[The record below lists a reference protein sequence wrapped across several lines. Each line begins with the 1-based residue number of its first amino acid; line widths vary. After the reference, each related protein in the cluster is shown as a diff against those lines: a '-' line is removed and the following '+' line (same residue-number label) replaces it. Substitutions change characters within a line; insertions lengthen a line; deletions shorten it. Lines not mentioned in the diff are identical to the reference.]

1 MTIMQKTVYL
11 ITGPAGVGKST
22 VSLALAKTIK
32 SSAHIN
38 ADLLYHMVVGGQV
51 RPWID
56 NGTYVDLLWDNISR
70 LLENFIARDIEVI
83 VDYIIYPERLKQ
95 ILKIA
100 DKYHFQVCYIVLIAD
115 KEELIVR
122 DKQRAA
128 DVIMDKRVLELLTE
142 FSSRKINEKFILNT
156 TILTVLETVTYI
168 SLNKD
173 RFRLDSET
181 INKDQIKIHYE
192 KLEQEVIL

>member
-1 MTIMQKTVYL
+1 MQKTVYL

-22 VSLALAKTIK
+22 ISLALAKTIK

-38 ADLLYHMVVGGQV
+38 ADLLYHMVVGGHV
-51 RPWID
+51 RPWLD

-83 VDYIIYPERLKQ
+83 VDYIIYPERLNQ

-128 DVIMDKRVLELLTE
+128 DSTMGKRVLELLAE
-142 FSSRKINEKFILNT
+142 FNSKEINKNFMLNT
-156 TILTVLETVTYI
+156 TKLTALETVNYI
-168 SLNKD
+168 SLNKN
-173 RFRLDSET
+173 RFRLNTD
-181 INKDQIKIHYE
+181 
-192 KLEQEVIL
+192 